1 MSQITIE
8 LSRHPLRYN
17 PEKLPKILKKQ
28 FGVPTKKHIEAWESF
43 LEEYGEQET
52 NDEAAE
58 AVNEIS
64 IEDII
69 T

>member
-1 MSQITIE
+1 MTQIIIE
-8 LSRHPLRYN
+8 LSRHPQRYN
-17 PEKLPKILKKQ
+17 PEKLPQILKKQ

-43 LEEYGEQET
+43 LEEYEEQET
-52 NDEAAE
+52 NDDTQKAA
-58 AVNEIS
+58 NEIS